1 MPFSLS
7 IFEIVLFCPVRYV
20 SNDRCKI
27 LIYMI
32 LGCQGCQLYI
42 WITYIW
48 KMRGI
53 WHTICRV
60 LYLIPTFPLIVIY
73 TFLYS
78 VIYIF
83 TSGKSCPLYEFSL
96 ENLSTLILWVMLA
109 LIGSTKVIKSTHCQ
123 SFKFG

>member
-1 MPFSLS
+1 MEDEGNMAYCFVGYC
-7 IFEIVLFCPVRYV
+7 I
-20 SNDRCKI
+20 
-27 LIYMI
+27 
-32 LGCQGCQLYI
+32 
-42 WITYIW
+42 
-48 KMRGI
+48 
-53 WHTICRV
+53 
-60 LYLIPTFPLIVIY
+60 LIPTFPLIVIY